1 MIYKTVSIK
10 ELELLYSILK
20 NKYPDKVFNIV
31 FDYTTK
37 IYTLALTPKNNN
49 NLDKTQVIPIDLKV
63 EVIYGDTDS
72 VFISY
77 KYNLDNYTQNRHNTF
92 RLSQI
97 CSDIITKKVFDRPP
111 IELEFEKV
119 FQPFILLTKKRY
131 IGNKYENLDDPMKLS
146 KIDYKGIAILRRDFC
161 PFVKECYSKIIDIIF
176 QKTNINSEQAI
187 LDTITLYREYITNIE
202 NYNIQ
207 FSQLILTSLIN
218 KEYSC
223 KLCKKKCEWILKC
236 KCGEINKE
244 KNTVCRKC
252 NRTFECLHTFS
263 LAHINLAQKMLQR
276 KEDINI
282 GDRIAFIY
290 IQDLTDDNNLA
301 KNELSENLEYVTKHN
316 LKFNRICYAEQ
327 LMKTILSFYK
337 VLLKDKTELL
347 DDIIAYSNK
356 KLISF
361 GGTKLK
367 ASDYK
372 LFTE

>member
-1 MIYKTVSIK
+1 MIYETVSIK
-10 ELELLYSILK
+10 ELELLYSILRK
-20 NKYPDKVFNIV
+20 KYPDKASNIV
-31 FDYTTK
+31 FNYTTK
-37 IYTLALTPKNNN
+37 IYTLTLTHRSESNSY
-49 NLDKTQVIPIDLKV
+49 TQTIPIDLKV
-63 EVIYGDTDS
+63 NVIYGDTDS

-77 KYNLDNYTQNRHNTF
+77 KYNLDNYTQNRHDTF

-131 IGNKYENLDDPMKLS
+131 IGNKYEDTNDPMKLS

-176 QKTNINSEQAI
+176 QKTNIDSDRAI
-187 LDTITLYREYITNIE
+187 LDTIALYKEYITNIE

-223 KLCKKKCEWILKC
+223 KLCKKKCEWILAC

-244 KNTVCRKC
+244 KNKVCRKC
-252 NRTFECLHTFS
+252 NRSFECLHTFS

-290 IQDLTDDNNLA
+290 IQDLTDDNKLA

-337 VLLKDKTELL
+337 VLLKDKPELL
-347 DDIIAYSNK
+347 DDTIAYSNK

-361 GGTKLK
+361 GGKKLK

>member
-1 MIYKTVSIK
+1 
-10 ELELLYSILK
+10 
-20 NKYPDKVFNIV
+20 
-31 FDYTTK
+31 
-37 IYTLALTPKNNN
+37 
-49 NLDKTQVIPIDLKV
+49 
-63 EVIYGDTDS
+63 
-72 VFISY
+72 
-77 KYNLDNYTQNRHNTF
+77 
-92 RLSQI
+92 
-97 CSDIITKKVFDRPP
+97 
-111 IELEFEKV
+111 
-119 FQPFILLTKKRY
+119 
-131 IGNKYENLDDPMKLS
+131 
-146 KIDYKGIAILRRDFC
+146 
-161 PFVKECYSKIIDIIF
+161 
-176 QKTNINSEQAI
+176 
-187 LDTITLYREYITNIE
+187 
-202 NYNIQ
+202 
-207 FSQLILTSLIN
+207 
-218 KEYSC
+218 
-223 KLCKKKCEWILKC
+223 LKC